1 MVFNFEL
8 NNCRMSNLDPNGSK
22 RGPKDCLS
30 DSDEDFVP
38 YTQSWSPSPDVK
50 KKKKKVQVKRSG
62 QKVSSGRVSKAKAR
76 KIPKGKELITCKLF
90 SF

>member
-1 MVFNFEL
+1 
-8 NNCRMSNLDPNGSK
+8 MSNLDPNGSK

-30 DSDEDFVP
+30 DSDDDFVP
-38 YTQSWSPSPDVK
+38 YTQSWCSSPEVQ
-50 KKKKKVQVKRSG
+50 KKKKKVQAKRG
-62 QKVSSGRVSKAKAR
+62 VQKVSSGRVSKAKST